1 MASLENVAVKDSYTS
16 LLKLS
21 GNTDTLADGTGSNA
35 IQVVDGSGDAS
46 PLYLNTD
53 RLGIGG
59 QPNAKLDI
67 SGDTG
72 TWAGMAKVFLTD
84 VNSNSSSRNWSIGN
98 GGTAYGALSFIVS
111 NSADGVPADSTGT
124 AVMVLDGVNKNLG
137 VGTASP
143 EASLDILNGQSM
155 ALQLGG
161 DSGADSLTDSTRK
174 FARIGAH
181 HYTNAEEPVGIAVVD
196 SNSTHSYLTLGGGSG
211 SVNNAT
217 HVRISASSAT
227 NSANGADFRM
237 IIDSNSRISLSNNDS
252 GTGGADSSSANTIL
266 GYLAGANIGSE
277 AHTNVL
283 IGHKSGNAMIGGREN
298 VAIGVGALDADQ
310 YGEYSIAIGASAL
323 GTQNDSSNSG
333 DDGMSNIGIGRLAG
347 SIISNGQ
354 YNICIGESSGS
365 TGTNNL
371 STGDKNVLVGRLSGS
386 GSADA
391 QNRVAIGHEATGVA
405 DNSVT
410 LGNADVTDVYMSQDS
425 GAYVHSQ
432 NVPNHVANTMSSP
445 YYRFDGV
452 DDKIQASNV
461 VTAYPFSLSAV
472 FKADSSSAYDP
483 IISLNDAN
491 GSTVYY
497 VLALLNL
504 EVKVIRRNTTE
515 VTTST
520 GKSVVVGT
528 TNHIVAVF
536 NSATS
541 IDVYLNG
548 SSIYSGSSETSV
560 TMNTDTDVT
569 LLGIDRVISP
579 SFANQSLYNAK
590 VWNKALT
597 ATEIKD
603 DYSGAS
609 VPFKYKGANQTASYT
624 SDFTSGADSWANA
637 GRATVTG
644 NSDSVGGVDD
654 TLKIIAD
661 ATSGASHYARRNS
674 ATATRRAYRIKFDY
688 YIPSGQT
695 VDGFQFGLQT
705 TLNQFSTTGSWQTNV
720 SFEVNDLSSGDL
732 FLYLTDGGSQTVAGN
747 AENEYVA
754 LKNITV
760 VPIGAVCELDGSSA
774 GSKVWGDKSGNGL
787 HGTVGAGTLD
797 ATAPTLENTPYDSGT
812 EYEEGTFTPSIGEGT
827 SYNAQVG
834 NYTKIGRKVTCIM
847 SLNINAIG
855 TGSTHTISGLPYP
868 SMNATEASGYVGFFS
883 GSANTVSTINP
894 SVNNDASTITL
905 CSVGGSGAT
914 ATATA
919 TAIFANSTSIR
930 INVTYFTD

>member
-1 MASLENVAVKDSYTS
+1 MASLENVKVKDSYTS

-35 IQVVDGSGDAS
+35 IQVVDGNGDAS

-53 RLGIGG
+53 RLGIGVQPLTVLQIKGSPTVLGDSRYVMRIEDSTSVGAGVGGGIVFGGVYNSGGTTTNFASIWGEKENATDSNSSG
-59 QPNAKLDI
+59 QLHLGTRINGGSISSDLVISSTGNVGIGGVPTAKLDI
-67 SGDTG
+67 HGDTG
-72 TWAGMAKVFLTD
+72 TWGGMAKVFLTD

-124 AVMVLDGVNKNLG
+124 AIMNL
-137 VGTASP
+137 
-143 EASLDILNGQSM
+143 
-155 ALQLGG
+155 
-161 DSGADSLTDSTRK
+161 
-174 FARIGAH
+174 
-181 HYTNAEEPVGIAVVD
+181 
-196 SNSTHSYLTLGGGSG
+196 
-211 SVNNAT
+211 
-217 HVRISASSAT
+217 
-227 NSANGADFRM
+227 
-237 IIDSNSRISLSNNDS
+237 DSNSRISLSNNDS

-425 GAYVHSQ
+425 QAYVHAQ

-452 DDKIQASNV
+452 NDEIAIADNNHMSFGDGTTDSPFSISAWIYMEDATSFSFIHKGTFNSDAEWNFWTQGDDKLYFVLYDESESS
-461 VTAYPFSLSAV
+461 TFEGV
-472 FKADSSSAYDP
+472 FTSELTSYENQWIHLVGTYNGVGGSSALSGLKIYINGVSQTTTGVEGGTYVAMENLGDEVR
-483 IISLNDAN
+483 IGNLNDSTYGQ
-491 GSTVYY
+491 GSIAC
-497 VLALLNL
+497 L
-504 EVKVIRRNTTE
+504 R
-515 VTTST
+515 
-520 GKSVVVGT
+520 
-528 TNHIVAVF
+528 
-536 NSATS
+536 
-541 IDVYLNG
+541 
-548 SSIYSGSSETSV
+548 
-560 TMNTDTDVT
+560 
-569 LLGIDRVISP
+569 
-579 SFANQSLYNAK
+579 
-590 VWNKALT
+590 VWNKELT

-609 VPFKYKGANQTASYT
+609 VPFKYKGANQTNLLTGGDADFGSTAGGWTNATLGGGYNETGDITTTAT
-624 SDFTSGADSWANA
+624 SAGQYFANNVLSKTVGKRYRLTFDVSSLVSTWTIQEHDDGDSAGSIGTVSADGSQSFEFTS
-637 GRATVTG
+637 
-644 NSDSVGGVDD
+644 
-654 TLKIIAD
+654 
-661 ATSGASHYARRNS
+661 
-674 ATATRRAYRIKFDY
+674 KFAL
-688 YIPSGQT
+688 
-695 VDGFQFGLQT
+695 GFRF
-705 TLNQFSTTGSWQTNV
+705 
-720 SFEVNDLSSGDL
+720 
-732 FLYLTDGGSQTVAGN
+732 VAGAN
-747 AENEYVA
+747 DSSANFD
-754 LKNITV
+754 NFSV
-760 VPIGAVCELDGSSA
+760 VPIGAVCELDGSGA
-774 GSKVWGDKSGNGL
+774 GEKVWGDKSGNDL
-787 HGTVGAGTLD
+787 HGTVSGA
-797 ATAPTLENTPYDSGT
+797 TLENTPYDSGT
-812 EYEEGTFTPSIGEGT
+812 EYEEGTFTPSLGGNT

-914 ATATA
+914 TTATA